1 MILMFF
7 TVRLQMHARRENM
20 SRRENYF
27 VILVLFDCVGVY
39 VVNLAHESETVDY
52 LASLSDVKY
61 FQILLKI
68 QLEYIL
74 H

>member
-1 MILMFF
+1 
-7 TVRLQMHARRENM
+7 MHTRCENM

-27 VILVLFDCVGVY
+27 VILVLFDCIGVD
-39 VVNLAHESETVDY
+39 VVNLAHESEIVDA

-61 FQILLKI
+61 FWILLKI

>member
-1 MILMFF
+1 
-7 TVRLQMHARRENM
+7 MHARRENM